1 MTPAPAR
8 TDGQRGQDA
17 LRRLEHDEE
26 AWVATAGEGGAAP
39 CLVPLA
45 FVWDGAT
52 LLVATPATG
61 TTGRNLT
68 ATGVARLAV
77 GPADDGLVIEG
88 TAVAVPP
95 AELPEE
101 DAEIFAGKTGF
112 DPRQLASP
120 YLYFRILPRRVRSWG
135 APGETEGRELMRDG
149 RWLLAD

>member
-1 MTPAPAR
+1 MTPAR
-8 TDGQRGQDA
+8 TDGQRRQDV
-17 LRRLEHDEE
+17 LRRLEHDED
-26 AWVATAGEGGAAP
+26 AWVATAGEGGASP

-61 TTGRNLT
+61 PTGRNLT

-77 GPADDGLVIEG
+77 GPAVDGVVIEG

-101 DAEIFAGKTGF
+101 DAEIFAGKPGF
-112 DPRQLASP
+112 DPRRRAAP
-120 YLYFRILPRRVRSWG
+120 YVYGRIPPPRVGAGG
-135 APGETEGRELMRDG
+135 APGGTGGRELMRDG
-149 RWLLAD
+149 RWLLPD